1 MRTFVLTTALI
12 TAALTTFM
20 ACATTGLPPLRM
32 LPEEQ
37 LRTLVDEA
45 VSERSDNQFNVVDT
59 LNAYP
64 DPRTVGMLCAHLLS
78 DDVNRRSGAAVVLAQ
93 LNSNVGID
101 TLTHLLDDTS
111 AFVRW
116 AAARTLGSHRIE
128 SAASQ
133 LRALLSDTSIPV
145 RAAAATS
152 LGAVRDTLAIEALI
166 GRTRDPAEEVRASA
180 ARALG
185 EFGAEYLPILR
196 GIVEDDNELA
206 IASAIEAMGQIGD
219 PSVIQL
225 IGVAL
230 LDGTTP
236 TRVAASQALGRIGG
250 AEADT
255 LLMAVAADDP
265 QPLVREAAS
274 LGLGVSNA
282 SAVIQ
287 FAERRWP
294 SERDVFVRMAWIRV
308 ISADSPAG
316 RALLRRF
323 VDDDPSPDVRRV
335 AAIALGNR

>member
-1 MRTFVLTTALI
+1 MRSFVLATAFSI
-12 TAALTTFM
+12 AVVTTFM
-20 ACATTGLPPLRM
+20 ACATTGLRPLRT
-32 LPEEQ
+32 LPKEQ
-37 LRTLVDEA
+37 LRKHVDEA
-45 VSERSDNQFNVVDT
+45 VSERNDDQFSVIDT

-78 DDVNRRSGAAVVLAQ
+78 DDANRRNGAAIVLAQ
-93 LNSNVGID
+93 LSSTVGID

-116 AAARTLGSHRIE
+116 AAARTLGSHKIE

-133 LRALLSDTSIPV
+133 LRVLLNDTAVPV

-152 LGAVRDTLAIEALI
+152 LGALRDTLAIDALI

-206 IASAIEAMGQIGD
+206 VTSAIDAMGLIGD
-219 PSVIQL
+219 PSVVQL

-236 TRVAASQALGRIGG
+236 TRVAASRALGRIGG
-250 AEADT
+250 PEADT

-274 LGLGVSNA
+274 LGLGESNTV
-282 SAVIQ
+282 AVIQ

-294 SERDVFVRMAWIRV
+294 SEQDVFVRLAWIRT

-316 RALLRRF
+316 RSLLRRF
-323 VDDDPSPDVRRV
+323 VDDDPNPDVRRA